1 MDKNAKSSLLALF
14 VALAL
19 ITAACGSQAE
29 TETAAAE
36 AADTTEAEAAAEES
50 SDDPI
55 GEADAGATAGESN
68 VVVDVV
74 AASDDAINGG
84 KPTSILPQGTPLTLE
99 TTDLIQG
106 DGDTAAAGD
115 LLVMH
120 YVGVLEDGSEF
131 DASWDRGDT
140 FGFTLGQGRVIQGW
154 DEGIVGMQEGGR
166 RVLSIP
172 AEQAYGADGRPG
184 IPANSPLYFVVDLVE
199 VLSVPDVEN
208 APAPVTALEVTVLE
222 EGDGEIVEVG
232 DVVDV
237 HFVALFQETGQQIGT
252 SFAQGEPVTFE
263 VGAEPTQML
272 AGFDEAIPGNTV
284 GSWLRIVVPPELS
297 LPEPVEPDPNFPSD
311 STIVAELLIVGVR

>member
-29 TETAAAE
+29 TETAAA
-36 AADTTEAEAAAEES
+36 DTTEAEAEAEES

-84 KPTSILPQGTPLTLE
+84 KPTSILPQGIPLTLE

-106 DGDTAAAGD
+106 DGNTAAAGD

-237 HFVALFQETGQQIGT
+237 HFVALFQETGQEIGT
-252 SFAQGEPVTFE
+252 TFAQGQPFSFE

-272 AGFDEAIPGNTV
+272 AGFDQAIPGNTV

-297 LPEPVEPDPNFPSD
+297 IPEPAEPDPTFPSD